1 MSAVW
6 SRIMGIFGSPEQDRM
21 IDEAVRRQ
29 RAASLELQEVAA
41 MSTKQR
47 GEDIDKLL
55 ASVMPHR
62 DTRPR

>member
-1 MSAVW
+1 
-6 SRIMGIFGSPEQDRM
+6 MGIFGSPEQDRM

>member
-1 MSAVW
+1 MTGMW
-6 SRIMGIFGSPEQDRM
+6 NWIMGIFGSPEQDKM